1 MNADDFVPF
10 LGKLDGAP
18 EIAKLLAT
26 LGVKKQPKLKK
37 GDLYVYVQLPKD
49 GVVLVFRESDDPKV
63 SQTFLAGVQL
73 YSDAED
79 GFKTFAGDLPK
90 GVTFDDT
97 KTEVRKKLGKP
108 TRTKE
113 QLRTDFWDRKGHV
126 LSVEYARGSGQ
137 VQTVDLS
144 VPWK

>member
-49 GVVLVFRESDDPKV
+49 GVVLVFRESDDPKI

-97 KTEVRKKLGKP
+97 KTEVRKKLGKQITISITRETRAPRAIFRP
-108 TRTKE
+108 TASATSAV
-113 QLRTDFWDRKGHV
+113 T
-126 LSVEYARGSGQ
+126 GSNAAP
-137 VQTVDLS
+137 T
-144 VPWK
+144 